1 MITLLAWTLIGA
13 TIFLSTFYLNIYW
26 NQQEEEVEIEELD
39 ETPSLSILMPAYNEE
54 DLIEESIES
63 TLELDYPDFE
73 LIVIDDGS
81 TDSTLEKV
89 KKYEDGENVK
99 VVEMEENGGKAA
111 ALNEGIKHSDSKYI
125 AVQDAD
131 SRLEDALAERAIAK
145 IESDPGLGAVIGSIR
160 SFEHASF
167 IQRLQRIQYRLTNF
181 YRSLMAQIDTLD
193 VTPGAFS
200 VYRKADVEDVG
211 GFDVGNPTEDLE
223 MAWKLREKGK
233 SIDMVFGDYSST
245 HYPQSFKG
253 LYNQRVRWKRGSIV
267 NSIRYRHMFLDS
279 SYGWFGKLQL
289 PIHVMTP
296 LLAAVSLAMV
306 AVGIGE
312 QIYGGLISISAVG
325 FTLPT
330 LEFGLVRT
338 LLNMQM
344 KIYLPLVVALGVSAY
359 VIKQAYGKA
368 GEEVRH
374 PGALAV
380 YYLGYFALEAVFVVA
395 AILKELFRT
404 KRIWN

>member
-1 MITLLAWTLIGA
+1 MITFIAWFLIGA

-26 NQQEEEVEIEELD
+26 NEDRKSLDIQNLD
-39 ETPSLSILMPAYNEE
+39 EKPSLSILMPAYNEE
-54 DLIEESIES
+54 ELIEESIES
-63 TLELDYPDFE
+63 VLELDYPNCE

-81 TDSTLEKV
+81 TDDTLEKARN
-89 KKYEDGENVK
+89 YRDSENVK
-99 VVEMEENGGKAA
+99 IVELEENLGKAG
-111 ALNEGIKHSDSKYI
+111 ALNEGIEHTDSKYI

-131 SRLEDALAERAIAK
+131 SRVEDDLVERAVAK
-145 IESDPGLGAVIGSIR
+145 IESDPSLGAVIGSIR

-181 YRSLMAQIDTLD
+181 YRSLMSRIDTLD

-200 VYRKADVEDVG
+200 VYHRKNVEEAG

-233 SIDMVFGDYSST
+233 SIGMVFGEYSST
-245 HYPQSFKG
+245 HYPQSFRG
-253 LYNQRVRWKRGSIV
+253 LYNQRVRWKRGSIL
-267 NSIRYRHMFLDS
+267 NSIKYRHMFFDS

-296 LLAAVSLAMV
+296 LLAAASLVMV
-306 AVGIGE
+306 FAGLGE
-312 QIYGGLISISAVG
+312 QLYNGLVSFSAVG
-325 FTLPT
+325 FTLPSF
-330 LEFGLVRT
+330 EFNLVRI
-338 LLNMQM
+338 LLGLQM
-344 KIYLPLVVALGVSAY
+344 KIYLPLLVALGVSGY
-359 VIKQAYGKA
+359 VIKQAYNKA

-374 PGALAV
+374 PFALAI
-380 YYLGYFALEAVFVVA
+380 YYLGYFVLEAVFVSA